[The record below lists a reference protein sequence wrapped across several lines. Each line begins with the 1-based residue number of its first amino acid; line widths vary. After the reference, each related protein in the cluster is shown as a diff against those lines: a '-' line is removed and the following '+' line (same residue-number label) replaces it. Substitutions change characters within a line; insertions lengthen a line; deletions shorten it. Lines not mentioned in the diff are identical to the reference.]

1 MSRRGALLFAG
12 LCVVWGIPYFLIKI
26 AVTDVSPALLV
37 LARTAIAAV
46 LLLPLALARGGLGP
60 TLRRWRP
67 LLVFAAV
74 EVAVPWLMLSD
85 AERHLTSSLTGLL
98 VAAVP
103 LVGAGLALMRGRQ
116 DRLGPVNLA
125 GLGLGLFG
133 VVALVGFD
141 VHGAQTLAVLEM
153 AVVAVGYATG
163 PVILTRWLS
172 DLPGVAVMAVTVS
185 VCALVYLP
193 FGLAALP
200 DRVPRATV
208 ISAVIALGV
217 ICTALA
223 FLMLFGLVAEIGP
236 VRATVITYVNPAV
249 AVAAGVLLLREPFTR
264 ATALGFG
271 LVVAG
276 SVLATRKPGEP
287 ARPAPRVRAAA
298 VVDADCTG

>member
-12 LCVVWGIPYFLIKI
+12 LCVVWGIPYFLIKVSV
-26 AVTDVSPALLV
+26 ADLSPALLV

-46 LLLPLALARGGLGP
+46 ALIPLALARGGLGR

-67 LLVFAAV
+67 LLAFAAV

-116 DRLGPVNLA
+116 DRLGRVNLF
-125 GLGLGLFG
+125 GLLLGLLG

-172 DLPGVAVMAVTVS
+172 DLPGVAVMGATVS
-185 VCALVYLP
+185 ICALVYLP
-193 FGLAALP
+193 FGLATLP
-200 DRVPRATV
+200 DRVPPV
-208 ISAVIALGV
+208 GVLSAVVTLGLL
-217 ICTALA
+217 CTAIA

-249 AVAAGVLLLREPFTR
+249 AVAAGVLLLHEPFTR
-264 ATALGFG
+264 ATAAGFG

-276 SVLATRKPGEP
+276 SVLATRRPPQP
-287 ARPAPRVRAAA
+287 ARPTRRVRATA
-298 VVDADCTG
+298 VADAD